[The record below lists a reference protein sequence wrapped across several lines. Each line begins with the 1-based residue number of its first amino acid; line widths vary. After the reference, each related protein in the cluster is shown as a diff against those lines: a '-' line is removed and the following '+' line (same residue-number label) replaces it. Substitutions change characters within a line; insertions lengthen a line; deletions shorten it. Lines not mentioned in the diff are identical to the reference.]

1 MLLLHLRNDGSGEIN
16 ESEVGAVSKHEKG
29 LFSLPFR
36 MIFLLPFPRYLF
48 LAASYFFSPI
58 IIIWCTFF
66 CAGASERA
74 NMRDGWKEHNGRP
87 CVSLFLSLSRPYY
100 ITAWIEAEAIEEA
113 TIGTLTEERISFT
126 HSIKVVCSRNF
137 SRVGR
142 SGMSENRKIKYLR
155 ISSSL
160 SKYTQLFCSIFEKC
174 FCRHTQMLSLKRLL
188 MYSRHN
194 RWERS

>member
-1 MLLLHLRNDGSGEIN
+1 MLLHLRKDGSGEIN

-48 LAASYFFSPI
+48 LAASYFFFSHHHYLAHI
-58 IIIWCTFF
+58 LLC
-66 CAGASERA
+66 GSERA